1 MPYTVKKVKGG
12 YKACKK
18 GDSKCFSKK
27 PLTKKKAV
35 KQIGAIASSEKRQKE
50 TQNESFDSTVNKL
63 LSLYLFED
71 AMGSSAAIKP
81 ADPKNSATMALKQ
94 AKKKRTEELQ
104 KQLGK
109 PPSEAEVDAF
119 IAGQAFKK

>member
-18 GDSKCFSKK
+18 KGGKCFSKK

-50 TQNESFDSTVNKL
+50 TKNESFDSIVNTL
-63 LSLYLFED
+63 LSKYLFED
-71 AMGSSAAIKP
+71 AMGGNPTVKP
-81 ADPKNSATMALKQ
+81 ADPKNSATVALKQ
-94 AKKKRTEELQ
+94 ARKKKTEELQ
-104 KQLGK
+104 RQLGK
-109 PPSEAEVDAF
+109 PPTQAEVDAF
-119 IAGQAFKK
+119 MAGQAFK